1 MEVLGILLPLSL
13 GVALSSVPLTGIVL
27 LLLAPRARQTGPA
40 FLAGWVLGLSIVTLA
55 FVYGIGAIPTGPG
68 LPSQT
73 VVGAIELILGLG
85 LFAFGIVVI
94 ARGPREKRP
103 APPWTKRIS
112 TIGPWPAFGIGLLL
126 NVRPK
131 AIALAIAAGLA
142 VNSVRLS
149 PTEQAVVLGVYI
161 VLGSSSIAAPVI
173 MQLVAPDGTAA
184 RLRNARSWLSRNSRA
199 ITIVVSLMLG
209 LLLIGDA
216 LGRF

>member
-173 MQLVAPDGTAA
+173 MQLVAPDGTAE